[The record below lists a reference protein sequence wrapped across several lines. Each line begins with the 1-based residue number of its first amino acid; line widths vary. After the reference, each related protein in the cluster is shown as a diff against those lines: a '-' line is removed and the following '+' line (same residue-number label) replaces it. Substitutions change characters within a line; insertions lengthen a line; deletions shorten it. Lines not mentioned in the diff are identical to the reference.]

1 MPCAV
6 PHTGVARVCV
16 SAYRI
21 TQHHT
26 SYPSI
31 MDDDYAFLEA
41 AVDGGGALPPP
52 PDGAAAAAAQPDDAE
67 QPDHKSRDREVGDKE
82 RSRRHRR

>member
-1 MPCAV
+1 
-6 PHTGVARVCV
+6 
-16 SAYRI
+16 
-21 TQHHT
+21 
-26 SYPSI
+26 

-52 PDGAAAAAAQPDDAE
+52 PDGAAAAAAAQPDDAE